1 MTIIEILGLVAGA
14 CTTIA
19 FIPQIVKTYK
29 SKSAKDLSSGMFL
42 TFWIGIILWLIYGI
56 IINDLPIIV
65 ANVLTFLLAS
75 TILMLKIRYRNQ

>member
-19 FIPQIVKTYK
+19 FIPQVVKTYK